1 MPCPLSDL
9 TRIDDIETGLIVF
22 IDGRRFRHFDAYP
35 SCNFSQVAI
44 EHNSGEEGANLSISG
59 MSCYA
64 GLFSYLPVDY
74 DAKYG
79 DKDAGDGLPSN

>member
-1 MPCPLSDL
+1 MPCSLGDL
-9 TRIDDIETGLIVF
+9 PRIDDIETGLIVF
-22 IDGRRFRHFDAYP
+22 IDGRRFRHSDAYP

-44 EHNSGEEGANLSISG
+44 EHNCGEEGTNLSISG

-64 GLFSYLPVDY
+64 GLFPYLPVDY

-79 DKDAGDGLPSN
+79 DKDAGDGLLSN